1 MRFLI
6 RAKIPTEA
14 GNLMVQDPN
23 LLSKFERN
31 INTVKAEATY
41 FFEADGNRVASFVVD
56 IHSAD
61 QIPVLVEPLF
71 SGMGAHVEL
80 HPVMSLDDLKK
91 GIPQAVVESK
101 VNSYRN

>member
-14 GNLMVQDPN
+14 GNLMVRDPN
-23 LLSKFERN
+23 LLSKLETYVN
-31 INTVKAEATY
+31 KAKANATY
-41 FFEADGNRVASFVVD
+41 FFEADGNRVAEFIVD
-56 IHSAD
+56 IQSAV

-80 HPVMSLDDLKK
+80 HPAMSLDD
-91 GIPQAVVESK
+91 
-101 VNSYRN
+101 